1 MDLDSFGTVAEVGVA
16 LAGFSAIA
24 TVLSFDRGAIA
35 PLDRFR
41 TLCLLMS
48 ALCAVFSSTI
58 PMIGDAFGVSGV
70 PLWRA
75 TSLVL
80 LLVVFASTAA
90 ALFLIRELSAEDRNA
105 LSWSLSVFSVGGNV
119 VVVGVQL
126 INALGLLAPPG
137 PGPIMASLVWLLFLS
152 AVLFVRMLVNRPRRP
167 AS

>member
-1 MDLDSFGTVAEVGVA
+1 
-16 LAGFSAIA
+16 
-24 TVLSFDRGAIA
+24 
-35 PLDRFR
+35 
-41 TLCLLMS
+41 
-48 ALCAVFSSTI
+48 
-58 PMIGDAFGVSGV
+58 MIGDAFGVSGV

-75 TSLVL
+75 TSLLL

-90 ALFLIRELSAEDRNA
+90 ALFLIRGLSAEDRNA
-105 LSWSLSVFSVGGNV
+105 LSWPLSVFSVGGNV